1 MVYYRMSKVAIVGSG
16 LIGRS
21 WAVLFSRGG
30 YNVVLYDVQQVSS
43 VLLCF
48 LYLHFFKLQLSFFNR
63 FANSLFYCFM
73 IGSKSVMN
81 F

>member
-30 YNVVLYDVQQVSS
+30 YNVVLYDVQQVTSS
-43 VLLCF
+43 VF
-48 LYLHFFKLQLSFFNR
+48 
-63 FANSLFYCFM
+63 
-73 IGSKSVMN
+73 
-81 F
+81 